1 MGQIYFKKNAKRLK
15 KPTQKRK
22 KRPKK
27 WGPNETNKSNRFL
40 YLKNG
45 FLLPPSVT
53 RFGNLLAFGQLF
65 KAFGNN

>member
-45 FLLPPSVT
+45 FFTST
-53 RFGNLLAFGQLF
+53 QCYQIWQFIGIWATF
-65 KAFGNN
+65 